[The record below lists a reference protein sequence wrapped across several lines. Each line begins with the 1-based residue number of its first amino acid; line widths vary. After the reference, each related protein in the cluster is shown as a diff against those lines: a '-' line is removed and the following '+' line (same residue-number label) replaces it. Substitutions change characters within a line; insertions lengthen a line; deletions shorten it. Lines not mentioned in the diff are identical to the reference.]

1 MFLNKFNMLVKELIE
16 ELKKFPE
23 DADIIVT
30 TKYKGYNVIS
40 SVGAMR
46 TVETEKDNAET
57 ICPVLIF

>member
-1 MFLNKFNMLVKELIE
+1 MLVKELIE

-23 DADIIVT
+23 EADVIVT
-30 TKYKGYNVIS
+30 STKYKGYNVIS

-46 TVETEKDNAET
+46 TVEPEKNNAET

>member
-1 MFLNKFNMLVKELIE
+1 MLVKELIE

-30 TKYKGYNVIS
+30 STKYKGYYIIS
-40 SVGAMR
+40 SIGTMK
-46 TVETEKDNAET
+46 TVETEKNNAET

>member
-1 MFLNKFNMLVKELIE
+1 MLVKELIE

-30 TKYKGYNVIS
+30 STKYKGYNTIS

-46 TVETEKDNAET
+46 TVETEKNNSEI

>member
-30 TKYKGYNVIS
+30 TKYKGYKAIS
-40 SVGAMR
+40 SVVAMR
-46 TVETEKDNAET
+46 TVEPEKNNAET

>member
-1 MFLNKFNMLVKELIE
+1 MLVKELIE

-30 TKYKGYNVIS
+30 TKYKGYKVIS
-40 SVGAMR
+40 SVVAMR
-46 TVETEKDNAET
+46 TVELEKNNAET

>member
-1 MFLNKFNMLVKELIE
+1 MLVRELIE

-30 TKYKGYNVIS
+30 SEKYKGYNVIF

-46 TVETEKDNAET
+46 TVETEKDNAEI
-57 ICPVLIF
+57 ICPVLTF

>member
-1 MFLNKFNMLVKELIE
+1 MLVKELIE

-23 DADIIVT
+23 EADVIVT
-30 TKYKGYNVIS
+30 SAKYKGYNVIS

-46 TVETEKDNAET
+46 TVETEKDNAEI

>member
-1 MFLNKFNMLVKELIE
+1 MLVKELIE

-30 TKYKGYNVIS
+30 TKYKGHKAIS
-40 SVGAMR
+40 SVVAMR
-46 TVETEKDNAET
+46 TVEPEKNNAET

>member
-1 MFLNKFNMLVKELIE
+1 MLVKELIE

-30 TKYKGYNVIS
+30 SAKYKGYNVIS
-40 SVGAMR
+40 SVRAMR
-46 TVETEKDNAET
+46 TIETEKNNAET

>member
-1 MFLNKFNMLVKELIE
+1 MLVKELIE

-30 TKYKGYNVIS
+30 SAKYKGYNVIS

-46 TVETEKDNAET
+46 TVETEKDNAEI

>member
-1 MFLNKFNMLVKELIE
+1 MLVRELIE

-30 TKYKGYNVIS
+30 SEKYKGYNVIS

-46 TVETEKDNAET
+46 TVETEKDNTEI
-57 ICPVLIF
+57 ICPVLTF

>member
-1 MFLNKFNMLVKELIE
+1 MLVKELIE

-30 TKYKGYNVIS
+30 STKHKGYNVIS
-40 SVGAMR
+40 SVGAMK
-46 TVETEKDNAET
+46 TVETEKNNAEI

>member
-1 MFLNKFNMLVKELIE
+1 MLVKELIE

-30 TKYKGYNVIS
+30 SAKYKGYNVIS
-40 SVGAMR
+40 FVGAMR
-46 TVETEKDNAET
+46 TVETEKDNAEI

>member
-1 MFLNKFNMLVKELIE
+1 MLVKELIE

-30 TKYKGYNVIS
+30 TKYKGYSVVS
-40 SVGAMR
+40 SVVAMR
-46 TVETEKDNAET
+46 TVETEKINTET